1 MAGLQL
7 IWPILFISI
16 VINNVFEPMLAAAQA
31 ASQPA
36 CPAPI
41 TITS

>member
-1 MAGLQL
+1 MFATTSKL
-7 IWPILFISI
+7 IEN
-16 VINNVFEPMLAAAQA
+16 NNVFIPILAAANA

-41 TITS
+41 TAMSYSPAL

>member
-1 MAGLQL
+1 M
-7 IWPILFISI
+7 FIDI
-16 VINNVFEPMLAAAQA
+16 RRVPAPFLAEARA

-41 TITS
+41 TIAS